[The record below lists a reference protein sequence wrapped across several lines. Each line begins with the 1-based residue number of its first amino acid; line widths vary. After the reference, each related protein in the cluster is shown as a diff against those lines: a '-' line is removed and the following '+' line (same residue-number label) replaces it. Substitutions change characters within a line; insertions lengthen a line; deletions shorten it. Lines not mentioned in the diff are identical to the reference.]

1 MKTVDTVALVVL
13 KDDTVLVERRGLHKA
28 TDPGVVVIPGGHV
41 EQGES
46 LEQACKRELK
56 EELDLDCSEF
66 RFLDRMLWHTP
77 VEIQNVYYFV
87 CDGWSGNLKSQEAD
101 EVFFI
106 KRDDLSAIDIDE
118 ERKILEKHLQ
128 K

>member
-87 CDGWSGNLKSQEAD
+87 CEGWSGNLKSKESD

>member
-87 CDGWSGNLKSQEAD
+87 CEGWSGNLKSKEAD

>member
-46 LEQACKRELK
+46 LEQVCKRELK
-56 EELDLDCSEF
+56 EEFDLDCSEI
-66 RFLDRMLWHTP
+66 RFLDMMLWHTP

-87 CDGWSGNLKSQEAD
+87 CEGWSGSLKSQEAD

-106 KRDDLSAIDIDE
+106 KLDDLSAIDIEE
-118 ERKILEKHLQ
+118 ERKILEKHLP

>member
-87 CDGWSGNLKSQEAD
+87 CEGWSGNLKSKESD

-106 KRDDLSAIDIDE
+106 KRDDLSAIDIE
-118 ERKILEKHLQ
+118 KERKILEKHLQ